1 MSNQMQQK
9 NQQRRKLLFEYG
21 LEKQLPGSNQ
31 STISRQGHRD
41 SIHSQAS
48 ITPKEVDEAQKQS
61 I

>member
-48 ITPKEVDEAQKQS
+48 ITPKDVDEA
-61 I
+61 